1 MGALLSPL
9 LAKPTPAAVN
19 AAAASF
25 AALTAKLDYMSAADV
40 DNVRSA
46 YRYADE
52 AHLGQ
57 LRNSGEP
64 YITHPI
70 AVAQQCAE
78 WKLDAQALMA
88 ALLHDAIEDCGV
100 TKPELI
106 ERFGAP
112 VAELVDGLTKLE
124 KLEFNTRE
132 ENQAESFRKMLLAMA
147 RDVRVILIKLAD
159 RTHNMRTLSDV
170 PRDKWARIASE
181 TLDIYVPIAHRL
193 GLNTTYRE
201 LQDLAFRHLHPWRYA
216 ALAKALTRAR
226 GRRRDVIKRVQGE
239 LDEAFESAH
248 IPVRIYGREKTL
260 YSIYRKMDDKHLSF
274 AQVTDIYGFRIIV
287 GGLTACYTAMG
298 VLHQL
303 YKPMPGRFKDYI
315 AIPKINGYQSL
326 HTTLIGPFGTNIEF
340 QMRTDAMHVVA
351 ESGVAAHWLY
361 KAADP
366 ESDASQSLGTQ
377 WLQSLLDIQ
386 QETRDAAEFWDHV
399 KIDLFPDAVY
409 VFTPKSKIMAMPRG
423 ATIVDFAY
431 AIHSDIGDRAV
442 AAKINGEQVPLRSEL
457 HNGDVIEVVTGT
469 VPNPNPAWLGFVRTG
484 RARSKIRHHL
494 KTMALSESQDLGEKM
509 LTQALCAEGI
519 DKLPTDDE
527 TSRHLWE
534 KILRFSGNRSRADLL
549 TDIGLGKRIASIVAK
564 RIVKLLVE
572 TGQRPDALLISRARF
587 TEHESVSQGSLLIDG
602 SEGASVQLAKC
613 CKPIPGDSIM
623 GYLGR
628 GEGLVVHTDDCA
640 MAKRLVHRDSERFI
654 AVDWSDEPSRSF
666 ETGLLVTVVNG
677 KGVLARVAAAMA
689 AAEADITQVDM
700 AQESTQDAAELR
712 FGVSVRDRV
721 HLAAIIRGVKRTPS
735 VLRVQRLKPG
745 IQSGG
750 AG

>member
-303 YKPMPGRFKDYI
+303 YKPMPGRFKDYS

-366 ESDASQSLGTQ
+366 ESDASQRLGTQ